1 MLSDV
6 GDTAA
11 DPGSAA
17 ESNDSTS
24 TTAAARATAVVPPL
38 SFPDPDAV
46 LAAFGIGGRAVTM
59 TPVAGAWSNHV
70 YRLQATTGTFAVKE
84 MRNPWRDPGWLDWLA
99 AAWEF
104 EQLALA
110 SGVAMP
116 EPVPNRSDGGPLAW
130 IPTACADY
138 APGDECSVVPV
149 RLHRWVDG
157 AALGPGAVSAD
168 VAGWAGRTVAR
179 LHGLAVRPAER
190 GLFPGPAVSVQ
201 TADRWPELA
210 ELVAQAG
217 VSWAGQVLG
226 VLPAVSEIAR
236 LARCCNVSQS
246 AEVMTHGDVDQKNVV
261 ITPRGPML
269 CDWDLAMPMMPRREL
284 ADVAMSLAGWA
295 EPGIARAVVRAYR
308 AAGGEADGLGP
319 EDLGQSLM
327 TGLDWIAFNICRA
340 VGTRAGTAA
349 ETARSSQLV
358 PGLLADLPA
367 HVEAALRASELLR
380 G

>member
-1 MLSDV
+1 MRERAVVAQCRRLQRGLAGWILSRMED
-6 GDTAA
+6 
-11 DPGSAA
+11 
-17 ESNDSTS
+17 
-24 TTAAARATAVVPPL
+24 AAAG
-38 SFPDPDAV
+38 PDPDAV

-59 TPVAGAWSNHV
+59 TPVGGAWSNDL

-84 MRNPWRDPGWLDWLA
+84 LRNPWRDPGWLDWLA

-130 IPTACADY
+130 VVTCRAGNPTD
-138 APGDECSVVPV
+138 PESNVVPV

-157 AALGPGAVSAD
+157 TAPGPGAVSAE
-168 VAGWAGRTVAR
+168 VADWAGRTLAG
-179 LHGLAVRPAER
+179 LHGLAVQPADR
-190 GLFPGPAVSVQ
+190 GLFPGPAVSTD

-210 ELVAQAG
+210 ELAVQAN

-261 ITPRGPML
+261 ITSGGPVL
-269 CDWDLAMPMMPRREL
+269 CDWDLAMPMIPRREV

-295 EPGIARAVVRAYR
+295 EPGVARAVVRAYH

-327 TGLDWIAFNICRA
+327 TWLDWIEFNISRA
-340 VGTRAGTAA
+340 IGTRPGTQA
-349 ETARSSQLV
+349 ETARSRQLV
-358 PGLLADLPA
+358 PGLLASIPA
-367 HVEAALRASELLR
+367 HVEAALRAGDMLR
-380 G
+380 A